1 MDEKSLIKRLHNFER
16 KVYLGVTGLAGAGAV
31 AVVSKWQTAWADMSE
46 AGQQFGELTATGGAT
61 ASAYQNVSAALDN
74 LRNVVTFGTPEA
86 INEAGQKFYFALSEN
101 HSYLASLISDNLR
114 GDPTEEGAAVKAV
127 AILGKALGIN

>member
-1 MDEKSLIKRLHNFER
+1 MDEKSLIKRLHDFER

-46 AGQQFGELTATGGAT
+46 AGQQFGELTATEGAT

-74 LRNVVTFGTPEA
+74 LRDVVATGSNDA
-86 INEAGQKFYFALSEN
+86 IREAGEKFYTVLAEN
-101 HSYLASLISDNLR
+101 HARLWEILPENVR
-114 GDPTEEGAAVKAV
+114 GAETEDEPGIRAIE
-127 AILGKALGIN
+127 ILGRALGLN